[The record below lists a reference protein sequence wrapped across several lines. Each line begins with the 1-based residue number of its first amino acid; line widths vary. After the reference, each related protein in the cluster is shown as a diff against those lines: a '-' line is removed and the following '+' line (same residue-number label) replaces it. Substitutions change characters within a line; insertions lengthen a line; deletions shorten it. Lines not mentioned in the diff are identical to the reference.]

1 MDTKINAKLIKILN
15 QCIVPV
21 LVFGLLLLF
30 DQLSKLYFINNYEEF
45 QKSPEIING
54 FFRFYYVRNEGAA
67 FSFLSDKDWAQ
78 TFFII
83 LTPIVTC
90 GFIAYYVI
98 FARKRIFTRFA
109 MVLIIAGTIG
119 NFIDRVSYNYVVDFL
134 SFTIFG
140 SDFAT
145 FNLAD
150 TFLVV
155 GVIMILFFYFFLDD
169 DSIVKLVK
177 NTVNKTS
184 TLDSDGSNDTTID
197 NSNDN
202 TFDVSNDDAK
212 KIDEQTKTISIEDD
226 TNNG

>member
-1 MDTKINAKLIKILN
+1 MDKKINAKLIKILN

-67 FSFLSDKDWAQ
+67 FSFLSNKDWAQ

-90 GFIAYYVI
+90 GFIAYYVL
-98 FARKRIFTRFA
+98 FARKRVFVRFA
-109 MVLIIAGTIG
+109 MVLIISGTIG

-150 TFLVV
+150 TYLVI
-155 GVIMILFFYFFLDD
+155 GVIMVLFFYLFLDE
-169 DSIVKLVK
+169 DSVFKLVK
-177 NTVNKTS
+177 NFANKNS
-184 TLDSDGSNDTTID
+184 TINNDC
-197 NSNDN
+197 S
-202 TFDVSNDDAK
+202 V
-212 KIDEQTKTISIEDD
+212 D
-226 TNNG
+226 TNVINTSNQDITNVDTETTLNAKDDKDNG